1 MAYNIPH
8 RKMQIIAA
16 SRNGSEMYV
25 DSIGPNKR
33 SQLVEFQTLENLAWP
48 LLSAEFPSE
57 SPTVINNQ

>member
-1 MAYNIPH
+1 
-8 RKMQIIAA
+8 MQIIAA

-48 LLSAEFPSE
+48 LLSAEFPLE